1 MAGGVLLR
9 EAVCG
14 SAEGGPDSSS
24 TRGGGFIVA
33 DMLQHR
39 RGFGQAQLAVAV
51 CVELAEDAL
60 QLLLLAR

>member
-1 MAGGVLLR
+1 
-9 EAVCG
+9 VCG